1 MTRMQN
7 SNNRKKSGKKPH
19 AFPPQMQRKLALLF
33 LIVLAVFLFLAI
45 RLISIVRN
53 NNVSYERK
61 ILSQRS
67 YDSVELPFK
76 RGQITDV
83 NGTVLADSELVYNVI
98 VDAYQINDGTDDQ
111 TGENP
116 YLEPTLDALES
127 LGCDRDALK
136 TYIEDN
142 PDSRYYIA
150 KKNITYTEYTNYE
163 NQFTEANKALS
174 DIEDQIKKEES
185 GSNDQTTLSQLNSQK
200 EEAQA
205 KVDALNNIRGIW
217 FEENYIRNYPYSTLA
232 SDVIGFANDND
243 EGSFG
248 IEGYYNNTLNGTA
261 GREYGYLDSDSD
273 LERTTIEATDGNNV
287 VLTIDANIQSI
298 CEKYLKQFNDKH
310 QNEARQAYG
319 ANDVG
324 VIIENVN
331 TGEILAMASYP
342 NYDLNDPYNLD
353 VLQGMPKLDD
363 SDNPTDEYLTADDI
377 TNLKQQSQ
385 EEQSRYLN
393 ALWTNYCIT
402 GYYEPGS
409 VFKPFTLAAGLES
422 GKLTGN
428 DDETWYCNG
437 ALDVGGWTIKC
448 HSYKNGGD
456 GIVNDKEAIERS
468 CNVAL
473 MQMAMQM
480 GVDDFTKFERIF
492 GFGLKTNIDLQGEAR
507 TDNMIIPKDNMS
519 ITDLATNSFGQNIDV
534 TMIQMISAFSS
545 LINGGYYYQPHVV
558 SKITSSSGSTIQ
570 TIEPTVVRKTVSEE
584 TSEYVR
590 EATLQV
596 VEGANGTGHK
606 ARPAGYRIGGKT
618 GTAETLPRGNGHY
631 VVSFMGYA
639 PYEDPQ
645 IAIYVVINQINMES
659 EEQTS
664 EACLLVHDILTE
676 VLPYMGIDMTVPLTA
691 DEEAELQALNLANTY
706 AYGVS
711 NAPVPIAN
719 NFDAD
724 GDGVYDSVDANGDG
738 QVDTAIDTNND
749 QITDAVDTDG
759 DGKADLYD
767 TDNDGIADSTQ
778 PPITSGDYVDS
789 GDTTEDVTA
798 STVTNEDGTVTR
810 QDSSLGIPGR
820 GGEDASAQSST
831 TSTDTT
837 AAAGT
842 QTNTTS
848 DTTTSTSDTSQG
860 TDTSAPSADT
870 TTTTGTTTTA
880 TTATA
885 TDTGA
890 SQETGTTGT
899 YTGTA
904 TDAGQQSQTQTQ
916 TETGTDSDAQV
927 QVQESQDT
935 AAQQ

>member
-1 MTRMQN
+1 
-7 SNNRKKSGKKPH
+7 
-19 AFPPQMQRKLALLF
+19 
-33 LIVLAVFLFLAI
+33 
-45 RLISIVRN
+45 
-53 NNVSYERK
+53 
-61 ILSQRS
+61 
-67 YDSVELPFK
+67 
-76 RGQITDV
+76 
-83 NGTVLADSELVYNVI
+83 
-98 VDAYQINDGTDDQ
+98 
-111 TGENP
+111 
-116 YLEPTLDALES
+116 
-127 LGCDRDALK
+127 
-136 TYIEDN
+136 
-142 PDSRYYIA
+142 
-150 KKNITYTEYTNYE
+150 
-163 NQFTEANKALS
+163 
-174 DIEDQIKKEES
+174 
-185 GSNDQTTLSQLNSQK
+185 
-200 EEAQA
+200 
-205 KVDALNNIRGIW
+205 
-217 FEENYIRNYPYSTLA
+217 
-232 SDVIGFANDND
+232 
-243 EGSFG
+243 
-248 IEGYYNNTLNGTA
+248 
-261 GREYGYLDSDSD
+261 
-273 LERTTIEATDGNNV
+273 
-287 VLTIDANIQSI
+287 
-298 CEKYLKQFNDKH
+298 
-310 QNEARQAYG
+310 
-319 ANDVG
+319 
-324 VIIENVN
+324 
-331 TGEILAMASYP
+331 
-342 NYDLNDPYNLD
+342 
-353 VLQGMPKLDD
+353 
-363 SDNPTDEYLTADDI
+363 
-377 TNLKQQSQ
+377 
-385 EEQSRYLN
+385 
-393 ALWTNYCIT
+393 
-402 GYYEPGS
+402 
-409 VFKPFTLAAGLES
+409 
-422 GKLTGN
+422 
-428 DDETWYCNG
+428 
-437 ALDVGGWTIKC
+437 
-448 HSYKNGGD
+448 
-456 GIVNDKEAIERS
+456 
-468 CNVAL
+468 

-789 GDTTEDVTA
+789 GGTTEDVTA
-798 STVTNEDGTVTR
+798 STVTNEAGTVTR

-904 TDAGQQSQTQTQ
+904 TDAGQQTQTQ
-916 TETGTDSDAQV
+916 TETGTDGAAQA
-927 QVQESQDT
+927 QAQESQDT